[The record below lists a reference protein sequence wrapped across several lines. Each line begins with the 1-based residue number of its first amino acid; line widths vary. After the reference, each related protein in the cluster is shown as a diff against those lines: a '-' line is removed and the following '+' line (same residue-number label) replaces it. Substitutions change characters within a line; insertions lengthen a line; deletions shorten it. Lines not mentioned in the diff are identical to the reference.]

1 MVKISPFQAL
11 RPTTSL
17 VDKVI
22 TKTYSNY
29 SRNEI
34 NKEIKNNKYS
44 FLNIINSDP
53 KKNTEKRFD
62 IVRSK
67 INNFKKRNIFIK
79 EKTSGFYI
87 YRQSKGSKKYTGL
100 VCNVQLKDYQEKK
113 IKIHEKTI
121 KNREVL
127 FAEYLTATRIHAEP
141 VLITYNSNN
150 SFIKKEYL
158 KNKNKLYDFRDKDE
172 IQHEIWC
179 IEKTQ
184 EIDYIISKFK
194 DIDSLYIADGH
205 HRMASSLRCKK
216 SETCLAY
223 ILPKNEL
230 ATYPFHRIL
239 KTEKIGLNILQS
251 MKKTLAT
258 KVIQKPNLKAKKLQY
273 YINGKWY
280 EINHTKRKQT
290 NNLNQ
295 LLVTQL
301 LNSVLKPIFNIHN
314 ERDTQNIRFIPGDGN
329 ITTFEQQVNKNEIL
343 FLMET
348 IEIERIISI
357 ANDNQTT
364 PPKSTFILPKIPS
377 GLIMMEF

>member
-1 MVKISPFQAL
+1 
-11 RPTTSL
+11 
-17 VDKVI
+17 
-22 TKTYSNY
+22 
-29 SRNEI
+29 
-34 NKEIKNNKYS
+34 
-44 FLNIINSDP
+44 
-53 KKNTEKRFD
+53 
-62 IVRSK
+62 
-67 INNFKKRNIFIK
+67 
-79 EKTSGFYI
+79 
-87 YRQSKGSKKYTGL
+87 
-100 VCNVQLKDYQEKK
+100 
-113 IKIHEKTI
+113 
-121 KNREVL
+121 
-127 FAEYLTATRIHAEP
+127 
-141 VLITYNSNN
+141 
-150 SFIKKEYL
+150 
-158 KNKNKLYDFRDKDE
+158 
-172 IQHEIWC
+172 
-179 IEKTQ
+179 
-184 EIDYIISKFK
+184 
-194 DIDSLYIADGH
+194 
-205 HRMASSLRCKK
+205 MASSLRCKK

-280 EINHTKRKQT
+280 EINHTKRKQR